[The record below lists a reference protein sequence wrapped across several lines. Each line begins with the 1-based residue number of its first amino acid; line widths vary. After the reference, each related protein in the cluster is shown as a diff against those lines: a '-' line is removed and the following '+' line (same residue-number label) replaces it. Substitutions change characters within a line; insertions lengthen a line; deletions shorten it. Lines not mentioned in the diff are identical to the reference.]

1 MHIHTILQNL
11 AKDFFDPQRGLT
23 IDLLEQIFENSY
35 ATDDGEAKA
44 PEPEDDGGPQAKRT
58 RPSET
63 IYGLRMV
70 QNAVQNYKCVDLLQ
84 EIAAEL
90 REARSKGGFYNN
102 PNDSWEILSEYMSV
116 EQYLCFTFAMAGLAE
131 FDALSVINRK
141 LSFAAARAYFLLLT
155 TPGAKRCKAFDERV
169 ILKCFNLFNFL
180 QQIKH
185 PTIAQQLKSGE
196 KNEIQL
202 QFVSILDDFHTIFK
216 IVSLEDYANVKEE
229 LIKTLKNVILF
240 NHINGYDNT
249 CELRRPPL
257 RYTKANSRF
266 RLLQPL
272 DEVVRNFRN
281 YMSANPR

>member
-11 AKDFFDPQRGLT
+11 AKEFFDPQRGLT
-23 IDLLEQIFENSY
+23 IDLLEQIYENSY
-35 ATDDGEAKA
+35 STDDS
-44 PEPEDDGGPQAKRT
+44 EPKPLESEDDGGGEGPQTKRS
-58 RPSET
+58 RPTET

-70 QNAVQNYKCVDLLQ
+70 QIAVQDYKCVDMLQ

-102 PNDSWEILSEYMSV
+102 SNDSWEFLSEYMSV
-116 EQYLCFTFAMAGLAE
+116 EQYLCFTYAMAGLAE

-141 LSFAAARAYFLLLT
+141 LSFAAARAYFMLLT

-229 LIKTLKNVILF
+229 LVKTLKNVILF

-249 CELRRPPL
+249 CKLSPQG
-257 RYTKANSRF
+257 S
-266 RLLQPL
+266 
-272 DEVVRNFRN
+272 
-281 YMSANPR
+281 